1 MVRVEL
7 KRATVDAGRGPPDM
21 RDCESELCT
30 PRAVRAACVA
40 CSQLHDILLVLVFPC
55 RSFFERLCRIRRRA
69 SSKINTPSPRNV
81 KCWEPNERV
90 LSAAPVTYVLKG
102 ALTCATTSHPLD
114 KFVVVFK
121 NFNLLFNEVKS
132 EQRYVGSALLREGF
146 TLYGVTL
153 EAWRPNY
160 IERGLLV
167 SARNLTI

>member
-1 MVRVEL
+1 
-7 KRATVDAGRGPPDM
+7 
-21 RDCESELCT
+21 
-30 PRAVRAACVA
+30 
-40 CSQLHDILLVLVFPC
+40 VLP
-55 RSFFERLCRIRRRA
+55 
-69 SSKINTPSPRNV
+69 
-81 KCWEPNERV
+81 
-90 LSAAPVTYVLKG
+90 
-102 ALTCATTSHPLD
+102 TSHPLD